1 MSDPRTTEALV
12 LRTVEYGDRD
22 QVVTL
27 FGRDTGK
34 FSAIAKNAR
43 GSKRRFG
50 GGLQPMRLLE
60 AHYNQKPNRDLAMLR
75 EIEVVDDFAAIQSDY
90 DKIAAGSYATDLLRN
105 ITVEADPAPALFE
118 FIVRWFERLAEA
130 NPASGIVEVLV
141 RHLQFRL
148 LELLGSMPALQQ
160 CFRCGRGIDQMDK
173 IRALRS
179 GEGVVCGACRR
190 TGEPI
195 GLLYP
200 GTITVCRYLQRPDA
214 DAPEALEE
222 PRPLAQAGR
231 LIEAAIRRLLDQP
244 LKSRAMLD
252 SVLDT
257 DT

>member
-1 MSDPRTTEALV
+1 MSDPHTTEALV

-22 QVVTL
+22 LIATL
-27 FGRDTGK
+27 FGRETGK

-60 AHYNQKPNRDLAMLR
+60 AHYSQKPSRTLAMLR
-75 EIEVVDDFAAIQSDY
+75 EIEVVDDFAAIESDY

-105 ITVEADPAPALFE
+105 ITAEADPAPALFE
-118 FIVRWFERLAEA
+118 FVVRWFDRLAEA
-130 NPASGIVEVLV
+130 DPSSGVIEVLV

-148 LELLGSMPALQQ
+148 LELLGSMPALEQ
-160 CFRCGRGIDQMDK
+160 CFRCGRGIEPMDK

-195 GLLYP
+195 GVLYP
-200 GTITVCRYLQRPDA
+200 GTLAVCRYLRRPDS
-214 DAPEALEE
+214 DAPEALED
-222 PRPLAQAGR
+222 PRHLAQAGR